1 MKVKAKLKGSV
12 IKVKAMFKSDMAGIE
27 EASKKGQQP
36 SFIAH
41 IIAKVNGQTVYEV
54 STGPFISKNP
64 LFKFQFTGA
73 SKGDTLEITT
83 TDNLGKQEQKTV
95 KIK

>member
-1 MKVKAKLKGSV
+1 MKIKAKLKGHT
-12 IKVKAMFKSDMAGIE
+12 IKVKAMFNSAMAGKE
-27 EASKKGQQP
+27 EASKKKIQP

-41 IIAKVNGQTVYEV
+41 IIAKVNGETVYEV

-64 LFKFQFTGA
+64 LFKFQFVGA
-73 SKGDTLEITT
+73 TKGDILEITT
-83 TDNLGKQEQKTV
+83 TDNNGKQEQGTA